1 MAMSNFNKRLITSIC
16 LVVAFAGIFLL
27 RAWVVNVGMYVF
39 DAVALVATAIGIWEL
54 CNAKQL
60 NRRGANAYVAWI
72 VCGLIYFFYIIGAAI
87 LSPHLPWWLQLLVSL
102 MIIGIFV
109 LFIGLSN
116 LLDKKMAKECALQKK
131 DFNSEA
137 WGGAWDLLQ
146 MIIYP
151 GALFACA
158 IILNHMTEHHL
169 GLLGLLLIV
178 FTSCLSDTLAYTAG
192 MILGR
197 GAAKMAPK
205 ISPNKTWVGF
215 VGSLFGGVLGALI
228 VVWIISADKVA
239 ADYLIQKFGDAV
251 MVQLCFAIIGLISAF
266 VTAMGDLFASYIK
279 RKANIKDFSHILP
292 GHGGV
297 LDRFDGII
305 FNVPFIL
312 LIMGII

>member
-1 MAMSNFNKRLITSIC
+1 MSDFNKRLITSIC
-16 LVVAFAGIFLL
+16 LIVAFAGIFLL
-27 RAWVVNVGMYVF
+27 RAFVVNFGIYLF
-39 DAVALVATAIGIWEL
+39 DVVALAAAAMAIWEI

-72 VCGLIYFFYIIGAAI
+72 VCGLIYMFYVIGAVI
-87 LSPHLPWWLQLLVSL
+87 LSPRLPWWLQLIVSL
-102 MIIGIFV
+102 MIIAIFA

-116 LLDKKMAKECALQKK
+116 MLDKKMAKECDLQKK
-131 DFNSEA
+131 NLNREA

-151 GALFACA
+151 GILFACA

-178 FTSCLSDTLAYTAG
+178 FTSCLADTLAYCVG
-192 MILGR
+192 LILGR
-197 GAAKMAPK
+197 GTSKMAPQ

-215 VGSLFGGVLGALI
+215 IGGLFGGVLGALS
-228 VVWIISADKVA
+228 VVWIISTDSVVSE
-239 ADYLIQKFGDAV
+239 YLIEKFGDAV
-251 MVQLCFAIIGLISAF
+251 MVQLSFAVIGLISAF
-266 VTAMGDLFASYIK
+266 VTAMGDLYASHIK
-279 RKANIKDFSHILP
+279 RKTNIKDFSHILP
-292 GHGGV
+292 GHGGI